1 MIGTTLAHYEILASI
16 GRGGMGEVWKA
27 RDTKLGRDVAIKA
40 LPAEFA
46 TDLERIARL
55 EREAKMLASLNHPN
69 IAAIYGLE
77 QVDATR
83 FLVLELIDGD
93 TLADIAARGPLPDE
107 EALRLSRQI
116 ADALE
121 AAHEK
126 GVVHRDLKPANVK
139 VTLDGKVKVL
149 DFGLAK
155 ALAADDSR
163 IDLSQSPTMSLGATR
178 QGVVLGTAA
187 YMAPEQARGRVV
199 DRRADIWAFGCVMY
213 ELLAGSPPFK
223 GEDVS
228 EILAA
233 VLKEQPDWNRVPA
246 RTRRLLKKCLEKD
259 PQRRLRDIADAW
271 ALLDESETRDQR
283 SFDSARGWLWPSL
296 AAAFALTTA
305 IALWAPWRV
314 EPNRPL
320 VRLEV
325 DLGPDVSLRPDA
337 RSLAISPDGSRIA
350 FVSQV
355 ANGSYRLFTRRLDQ
369 SAATELPG
377 TDNAQYPF
385 FSPDGRWLGYV
396 ALGRIHKISVDGGA
410 AVPVSDFAGFV
421 LGADW
426 AEDDTIMSGGAFG
439 AGLRRMSS
447 TGGKW
452 TTLTDVGK
460 TPSASEAA
468 HAFPHVLP
476 GGKAAIFSA
485 YGQSA
490 DVDQATIDVVSF
502 SDRARKTLVRGGVSA
517 LYSPSGH
524 LIYVNKNTLFAVG
537 FDLQR
542 LETRGAAVAV
552 VSDVQFSRTQ
562 ARGADLTISR
572 NGTLVYRAGGASAAS
587 DMATLQWIDASG
599 SRSPL
604 TSKPGVYQALRLS
617 PNGKQVALVVSEGA
631 SNLTTDLWVFEVG
644 QSRMNKRSFTG
655 RAFSP
660 VWSPDNR
667 FIVFSER
674 QGIWWT
680 RADGASEPQILIRS
694 DAIKVPY
701 SFVGKQLAFIEVNQ
715 SGPAIFT
722 VAVEEVGGQ
731 LKAGAPTPLAESRPG
746 FTHPQLSPDGR
757 WVAYSSNDAGSSE
770 VYVRPFAP
778 PASGQSGRTLVS
790 SGLTPHW
797 APNRPELLYASGG
810 RLMAVSYASKED
822 AFVVVG
828 EPRVR
833 VEKLG
838 SNFWDVAPDGRIVAV
853 TPVETPGPQARDHTV
868 VFLQNFFDHLR
879 RLVPVE

>member
-55 EREAKMLASLNHPN
+55 EREAKLLASLNHPN

-77 QVDATR
+77 HVDATR

-121 AAHEK
+121 AAHDK
-126 GVVHRDLKPANVK
+126 GIVHRDLKPANVK
-139 VTLDGKVKVL
+139 VTPDGKVKVL

-199 DRRADIWAFGCVMY
+199 DRRADIWAFGCVLY

-246 RTRRLLKKCLEKD
+246 RTRRLLRKCLEKD
-259 PQRRLRDIADAW
+259 PKHRLRDIADAW
-271 ALLDESETRDQR
+271 ALLDESEVRDQR

-296 AAAFALTTA
+296 AAAFAVTTA
-305 IALWAPWRV
+305 IAMWAPWRV
-314 EPNRPL
+314 EPDRPL
-320 VRLEV
+320 VRMEV
-325 DLGPDVSLRPDA
+325 DLGPDVSLRPDT
-337 RSLAISPDGSRIA
+337 RSLAISPDGGRIA
-350 FVSQV
+350 YVSRV
-355 ANGSYRLFTRRLDQ
+355 ANGSYRLFTRRMDQ
-369 SAATELPG
+369 AAARELPG

-385 FSPDGRWLGYV
+385 FSPNGKWLGFV
-396 ALGRIHKISVDGGA
+396 ALGRINKIAVEGGA
-410 AVPVSDFAGFV
+410 AVPVSDFAGIV
-421 LGADW
+421 LDADW
-426 AEDDTIMSGGAFG
+426 AEDDTIMVGGAFG
-439 AGLRRMSS
+439 AGLRRVAAA
-447 TGGKW
+447 GGKW
-452 TTLTDVGK
+452 TTLTQA
-460 TPSASEAA
+460 PSVSEAA
-468 HAFPHVLP
+468 HGFPRVLP
-476 GGKAAIFSA
+476 GGKAAVFSA

-490 DVDQATIDVVSF
+490 DADQATIDVVTF
-502 SDRARKTLVRGGVSA
+502 SDGARKTLVRGGVSA

-542 LETRGAAVAV
+542 LETRGTAVPV
-552 VSDVQFSRTQ
+552 VSDVQSGTQ
-562 ARGADLTISR
+562 SSNAADLTISR
-572 NGTLVYRAGGASAAS
+572 NGTLVYRAGNANVMSG
-587 DMATLQWIDASG
+587 MAMLQWIDASG

-604 TSKPGVYQALRLS
+604 TSKPGLYQAFRLS
-617 PNGKQVALVVSEGA
+617 PDGKQVALIISEGGA
-631 SNLTTDLWVFEVG
+631 TTAVTNVWVFEAG
-644 QSRMNKRSFTG
+644 QSRMNKRSFTQ
-655 RAFSP
+655 RAFAP
-660 VWSPDNR
+660 IWSPDGR

-674 QGIWWT
+674 QGIWWM
-680 RADGASEPQILIRS
+680 RSDGASEPQVLIRS
-694 DAIKVPY
+694 DAINVPY
-701 SFVGKQLAFIEVNQ
+701 SFVGKQLAFIEVAQ
-715 SGPAIFT
+715 SGPTIFT
-722 VAVEEVGGQ
+722 VSVEEENGQ
-731 LKAGAPTPLAESRPG
+731 LKAGSPQPFAESRPG
-746 FTHPQLSPDGR
+746 YTGPQISPDGR
-757 WVAYSSNDAGSSE
+757 WIAYASNEGGASE
-770 VYVRPFAP
+770 IYLRPFATS
-778 PASGQSGRTLVS
+778 ASGKTGRTLVA
-790 SGLTPHW
+790 SGATPRW
-797 APNRPELLYASGG
+797 APNRQELLYVSGD
-810 RLMAVSYASKED
+810 RLMAVSYTSKD
-822 AFVVVG
+822 DTFMLG

-838 SNFWDVAPDGRIVAV
+838 SAFWDPAPDGRIAAV
-853 TPVETPGPQARDHTV
+853 TPVETPGPPPRDHTV